1 MQDLVLRNT
10 IKNELIRYSSTIN
23 LTIESLMV
31 RAVFAVQT
39 TILPFTSVNL
49 RTEFINDL
57 ERLTSDRAK
66 ALFNCK
72 YAAVLASDDCQTFD
86 AVSSAFLQPGDTVLV
101 PLGNRYT
108 SEDIFDPTIE
118 VITYSISPSVCAF
131 DVNQVLNRAILHK
144 PKLIIVDASLS
155 SQTIN
160 WKHFKEIATVVDA
173 YLVADISHVSAFI
186 VEGSYPSPISYCHA
200 VTCSTHFD
208 LRGPLGGLILTNDA
222 STFETFQR
230 SLKRR
235 LPQPHVLASKAAV
248 LLYATS
254 QPFKTFVRLT
264 VSNANVLAK
273 SLTATGLAVHNSATC
288 GLVFVNLSQLRLTA
302 KQVEDA
308 LGDCYIQ
315 TSASPGSP
323 TVLRL
328 SVYHLSIK
336 QVPSTEI
343 TSIAHLTAEVIKQ
356 TSSLGIIS
364 VETQAKVRRFALSLS
379 RLFILPHFANSF
391 ERCLHPAL
399 TFDSTNH

>member
-1 MQDLVLRNT
+1 MKDLVLRNT
-10 IKNELIRYSSTIN
+10 IKNELIRYSSTLN
-23 LTIESLMV
+23 LAAESLMLQ
-31 RAVFAVQT
+31 AAFAAQT
-39 TILPFTSVNL
+39 AILPFTFVNL

-66 ALFNCK
+66 LLFNCN

-86 AVSSAFLQPGDTVLV
+86 AVSSAFLQPGDTVLA
-101 PLGNRYT
+101 PLGNRFA
-108 SEDIFDPTIE
+108 SEDAFDSTIE
-118 VITYSISPSVCAF
+118 VVTYSASPSVCAF

-186 VEGSYPSPISYCHA
+186 IEGSYPSPIAYCHA

-222 STFETFQR
+222 SAFDVFQR

-248 LLYATS
+248 LLWAS
-254 QPFKTFVRLT
+254 SAEFKTFARLT
-264 VSNANVLAK
+264 LSNASVLAK
-273 SLTATGLAVHNSATC
+273 SLTTNNLAVHNSATC
-288 GLVFVNLSQLRLTA
+288 GLVFVNLSRLNLTA
-302 KQVEDA
+302 KQAEDA
-308 LGDCYIQ
+308 LTDCYIQ
-315 TSASPGSP
+315 VSASPGSP

-328 SVYHLSIK
+328 SVYHISIK
-336 QVPSTEI
+336 RIPSTEI
-343 TSIAHLTAEVIKQ
+343 TSIAHLTAEVLKQ

-364 VETQAKVRRFALSLS
+364 VESQAKVRRFVLALS
-379 RLFILPHFANSF
+379 RLSILPTVTNSI
-391 ERCLHPAL
+391 ERCLYPAL
-399 TFDSTNH
+399 TFNKICH